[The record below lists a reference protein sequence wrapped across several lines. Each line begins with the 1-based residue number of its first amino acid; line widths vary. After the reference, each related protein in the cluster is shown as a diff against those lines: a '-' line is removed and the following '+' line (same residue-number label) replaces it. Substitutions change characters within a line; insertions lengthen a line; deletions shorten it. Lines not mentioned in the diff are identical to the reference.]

1 MEGRCRDAPPFPVP
15 RVCTDMALADIDLD
29 FPNSLFA
36 WATNDGPGAALGI
49 YRDGQPLLLRGFG
62 LANVEHGVPI
72 TPDTVFHVAS
82 LSKQVTA
89 FCFALLAERGML
101 DVDQPLGALF
111 PEIPVIGP
119 ITPRQILH
127 HCSGLRDQWGLLDL
141 AGWRHEDVKRD
152 ADILGL
158 CGGQRALN
166 FATGTRF
173 QYINSGYTILAAAIE
188 RVTGMSLRA
197 FAHDA
202 LFAPLGMHRTCF
214 RDAFDLPLRGR
225 ADAYACAADGTL
237 RINNPA
243 YATAGPTGLFTTVA
257 DFAAWEQH
265 LLQPRLCSQA
275 LIAAMHRPGPLL
287 DGQSTGYGFGLA
299 IGRYRGLEVAEHAG
313 GDAAFRAHYLRF
325 PAQRLAIAIFC
336 NTAIAPPGQIARK
349 MADHLLAA
357 AFDAAANRA
366 VAPAQASRAVG
377 AEMPAGDALLAYCG
391 SYREPGG
398 HDRVEVRYRDGR
410 LFLCPPGGPDY
421 ELASTGPATFAF
433 LGLDATCEF
442 LVEPGAPTRFR
453 TFYGGTQTASLEAV
467 PPEAVGPRAPASD
480 YLGIYDSAEL
490 DVAYRVAMHGGAL
503 VLDRGRRGAHPLV
516 ALAHDEFA
524 CAGGLSIRFERDAA
538 GAVAAMLVSTE
549 RVWDLR
555 FERRATPC
563 VDQDKAMAGH
573 AGPST
578 GAPSR

>member
-1 MEGRCRDAPPFPVP
+1 
-15 RVCTDMALADIDLD
+15 MALADIDPD
-29 FPNSLFA
+29 FLISLFA
-36 WATNDGPGAALGI
+36 WAPADGPGAALGI

-72 TPDTVFHVAS
+72 TADTVFHVAS

-89 FCFALLAERGML
+89 FCVALLAERGVL
-101 DVDQPLGALF
+101 DLDRPLGSLF
-111 PEIPVIGP
+111 PEIPIIGP

-158 CGGQRALN
+158 CSRQRALN

-197 FAHDA
+197 FAQDA

-214 RDAFDLPLRGR
+214 RDAFDLPLPGR
-225 ADAYACAADGTL
+225 ADAYARAADGTL

-243 YATAGPTGLFTTVA
+243 YATAGPTGLFTSVA
-257 DFAAWEQH
+257 DFAAWERH
-265 LLQPRLCSQA
+265 LLHPQRCSQA
-275 LIAAMHRPGPLL
+275 LIAAMHRPGLL
-287 DGQSTGYGFGLA
+287 NDGQSTGYGFGLA
-299 IGRYRGLEVAEHAG
+299 IGRYRGLDIAEHAG

-336 NTAIAPPGQIARK
+336 NTAVAPPGQIARK
-349 MADHLLAA
+349 IADHLLADV
-357 AFDAAANRA
+357 FEAAADGA
-366 VAPAQASRAVG
+366 AAPAQVSRAVG

-398 HDRVEVRYRDGR
+398 HDRVAVRYRDGR

-421 ELASTGPATFAF
+421 ELAPTGATTFAF

-467 PPEAVGPRAPASD
+467 PPEAAGPPAPLAD
-480 YLGIYDSAEL
+480 YAGIYDSAEL
-490 DVAYRVAMHGGAL
+490 DVGYRVALRGEAL
-503 VLDRGRRGAHPLV
+503 VLDRGRRGTHPLV
-516 ALAHDEFA
+516 ALAQDDFA

-538 GAVAAMLVSTE
+538 GPVAAMLVSTE

-555 FERRATPC
+555 FERRATLC
-563 VDQDKAMAGH
+563 ADQDKAMAGH